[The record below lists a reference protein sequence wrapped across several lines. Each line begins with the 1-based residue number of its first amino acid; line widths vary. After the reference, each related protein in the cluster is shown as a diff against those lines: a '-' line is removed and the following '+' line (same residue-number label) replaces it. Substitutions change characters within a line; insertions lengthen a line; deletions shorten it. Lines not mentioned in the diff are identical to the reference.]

1 MAHRNLTS
9 TLSSTPIS
17 LPIPAGVSLTLDY
30 FNMLIA
36 MTFNVGFF
44 CAVIGGYLLGTLLF
58 GHVVDNYG
66 QILHQRR
73 RELAAL
79 ARLRNCAGVNAVNGG
94 SQLSARLLD
103 SSLAAGGGVT
113 GVTAGA
119 VGGYVPPKLVGDEAV
134 VAVVLDGP
142 EGAGRGGGGVVGQGM
157 SGLGAGEE
165 DSESEEDTLRV
176 VVESEG
182 DCHCVHS
189 A

>member
-1 MAHRNLTS
+1 ML
-9 TLSSTPIS
+9 LS
-17 LPIPAGVSLTLDY
+17 PAGVSLTLDY

-66 QILHQRR
+66 HILHQRR

-79 ARLRNCAGVNAVNGG
+79 ARLRNCAGTNAVNGG

-103 SSLAAGGGVT
+103 NAMATAGGGVA
-113 GVTAGA
+113 GVTAAGYGTAGA
-119 VGGYVPPKLVGDEAV
+119 VGGYVPPKLVGDGAV
-134 VAVVLDGP
+134 VAVVLDVPVGD
-142 EGAGRGGGGVVGQGM
+142 EGAGGGGGGGGGQEV
-157 SGLGAGEE
+157 LEE